1 MKDSAPPLCT
11 SPSLFSSLFTTRC
24 CCCWAF
30 SLALV
35 VSHFG
40 CIFYAVLSCLVFFH
54 FRLIHA
60 PWWEMPVRHQFS
72 FKARCCDWAA
82 RHNNTRISGLVSNV
96 DVKEVYRRK
105 LTGPKV
111 RGGLLTLIRQVAW
124 VGKKIYRELTRGSKS
139 VMKVR
144 RLLAI
149 KLPLTGQR
157 HHSSSWCPRKA
168 PR

>member
-11 SPSLFSSLFTTRC
+11 SPLFFSSPLAAAAGLSVSRC
-24 CCCWAF
+24 LSATSDAF
-30 SLALV
+30 SMLC
-35 VSHFG
+35 SR
-40 CIFYAVLSCLVFFH
+40 VLFFH

-72 FKARCCDWAA
+72 FKARCCDWAT
-82 RHNNTRISGLVSNV
+82 RHNNTRISWFSNV
-96 DVKEVYRRK
+96 DVKKVYRRK

-157 HHSSSWCPRKA
+157 HHSSSSWCPRKA